1 MPIDQVIP
9 LGTET
14 RPEFAFSMAQAR
26 GLMLLIKQS
35 TGQMILCSRKL
46 PGWQRWIVAIP
57 NRTPEAA

>member
-14 RPEFAFSMAQAR
+14 RPEFAARMAQAR
-26 GLMLLIKQS
+26 GLMLLVKQA

-57 NRTPEAA
+57 NLTPEAA

>member
-14 RPEFAFSMAQAR
+14 RPEIAARMAQAR
-26 GLMLLIKQS
+26 GLMLLVKQA

-46 PGWQRWIVAIP
+46 PGWQRWIVAIH
-57 NRTPEAA
+57 TYSPEAA

>member
-1 MPIDQVIP
+1 MKVDRIIP

-14 RPEFAFSMAQAR
+14 RPEFAARMAQAR
-26 GLMLLIKQS
+26 GLMLLVKQA

-57 NRTPEAA
+57 NRTPAAA